1 MDLIAVA
8 LITYVGNGFSIEVP
22 RDWQRLATP
31 QHLAV
36 FLGEES
42 KGIRSSM
49 TLSCCAGAS
58 DHAAAAARSDH
69 SRRMSD
75 YEVIDES
82 LGGGDSFYRRYR
94 WVHDRDVPMIQH
106 QLFTGGV
113 VLTCS
118 RVECLSTNPVEAV
131 FLAANS
137 SLRVNPER
145 LTPAVGDL

>member
-1 MDLIAVA
+1 VAV
-8 LITYVGNGFSIEVP
+8 ITYVGNGFSIEVP

-42 KGIRSSM
+42 RGVRSSM
-49 TLSCCAGAS
+49 ALSHFAGAS

-82 LGGGDSFYRRYR
+82 QDGGDSFYRRYR
-94 WVHDRDVPMIQH
+94 WVHDRGVPMIQH
-106 QLFTGGV
+106 QLFSRGV

-118 RVECLSTNPVEAV
+118 RVECSSTDQVEAV
-131 FLAANS
+131 FLVATN
-137 SLRVNPER
+137 SLRVNPELPR
-145 LTPAVGDL
+145 PAVGDL